1 MVAGETVI
9 YEVKD
14 HIATITLNR
23 PEKRNAINRPMRA
36 EVEEAFK
43 DVKYNDDVWV
53 AIITGNGPVFCA
65 GKDLL
70 DSVKLGDIPGI
81 GMTIVDGRIT
91 SERSRNTPPAERLP
105 SIAPS

>member
-1 MVAGETVI
+1 MSDKIGGETVK

-23 PEKRNAINRPMRA
+23 PEKRNAINRPMRK
-36 EVEEAFK
+36 EIEQAFK
-43 DVKYNDDVWV
+43 DVKYTDDVWG

-70 DSVKLGDIPGI
+70 EPRKEEDGI
-81 GMTIVDGRIT
+81 VMSNDQVYDFH
-91 SERSRNTPPAERLP
+91 RNIL
-105 SIAPS
+105 